1 MRMRRLAIKCSSG
14 AGEATP
20 GFYPQA
26 AGLSCCHGW
35 HVSVRLLVAWQ
46 RRVDN
51 FEDARGELVGTH
63 VSIAMAASVVAMS
76 GWMTI
81 LTPLGMSLSTGSS
94 DPLGYQRARL

>member
-1 MRMRRLAIKCSSG
+1 MAVGPSARIFASSSLSPS
-14 AGEATP
+14 AWRV
-20 GFYPQA
+20 A
-26 AGLSCCHGW
+26 AAPVVMDGW